1 MQNMLRT
8 VTGVESY
15 RGYMDFLIYLCRGR
29 LTNKE
34 MPVAFL
40 CLKMVGEGEER
51 ENKHLSI
58 LKTVYCTR
66 LSPATTG
73 LRP

>member
-34 MPVAFL
+34 MPAAFL

-51 ENKHLSI
+51 KNEKQEKNGRAASGCN
-58 LKTVYCTR
+58 VYIM
-66 LSPATTG
+66 L
-73 LRP
+73 